1 MLFLCSFYMR
11 FVYILY
17 SLSRD
22 RYYIGYTIDLVARLI
37 KHNAK
42 HKGFTNG
49 VNDWKIVYSEQF
61 QTKVEATQREKQI
74 KNWKSRWLIEELIRK
89 NPIG

>member
-1 MLFLCSFYMR
+1 MLFLCSYMH

-17 SLSRD
+17 SVSRK
-22 RYYIGYTIDLVARLI
+22 RYYIGYTTDLVARLI

-49 VNDWKIVYSEQF
+49 VNDWKIVYSEPF
-61 QTKVEATQREKQI
+61 QTKGEATMREKQI
-74 KNWKSRWLIEELIRK
+74 KNWKSRPLIEELARK

>member
-1 MLFLCSFYMR
+1 MY

-17 SLSRD
+17 SISREK
-22 RYYIGYTIDLVARLI
+22 YYIGYTSNLATRLI

-42 HKGFTNG
+42 HKGFTHG

-61 QTKVEATQREKQI
+61 QTKTEATRREKQI
-74 KNWKSRWLIEELIRK
+74 KAWKNRQLIEDLIQK
-89 NPIG
+89 NSVG